1 MRSHRQDVGVPGQ
14 RLPGRRERQCSHG
27 IEKLE
32 KLPEPLGQE
41 NMAQRVAWLE
51 LRTAQMKHHK

>member
-1 MRSHRQDVGVPGQ
+1 MRKEQEGSHYALEECAG
-14 RLPGRRERQCSHG
+14 ERQEPPWG
-27 IEKLE
+27 REARRA
-32 KLPEPLGQE
+32 PEPLGQE